1 MKTLKFK
8 TTINCNNCL
17 MSVTPHLNMLDNVVS
32 WKVDL
37 EHDDRILEVEIDDEN
52 ESSVIAAVKEAG
64 YEIEALSQ

>member
-1 MKTLKFK
+1 
-8 TTINCNNCL
+8 